1 MPISDVVKSR
11 FNRFVK
17 FITFIDLPIRS
28 KFILFSLGVL
38 FWFLVLFT
46 MSLATLID
54 INTKSSRI
62 VESLIPQD
70 RIAQKTMRKLQSLQI
85 DANEILNEG
94 DLTVIADRATKSGAR
109 IDDILAFLLTFR
121 QGGKANDY
129 NRDTNEFIENF
140 EVAPVTGDRAAESFV
155 DALAPK
161 VTAVEE
167 QFKKLVSLKL
177 TLLTMNRTEG
187 QELTA
192 QANELGGLLR
202 EALALCNT
210 YSADLA
216 KLYGSD
222 SRRIKDAV
230 LCTSSAV
237 IGVLVIA
244 LCLLVV
250 FTIWISRSLSQPI
263 NSMIKQVHLL
273 AEGTAD
279 LSKKITVASKDEV
292 GTLSGEINGL
302 IEAIHGMNTFK
313 KVIEEDDSL
322 DDVYSRL
329 GREFRDEAGLDQFV
343 LFEIE
348 KNEKN
353 MKPVYPI
360 IFTNRDLFCNE
371 DILVESDL
379 CRAKKTGHRVSSL
392 DYPGM
397 CKQFLGDGEKE
408 HICLPMI
415 VGGSTGGVVQFLF
428 DKSGIG
434 VISDDAIDQ
443 RVSTA
448 EKYLKES
455 LSVIEAKKLMNTL
468 RESAIKDA
476 MTGLHNRR
484 FLQEYAPTLV
494 ASAQR
499 RKKTIGL
506 VMADLDYFKEVNDTY
521 GHDVGDNLLRETAQ
535 IIRKSVRDADLVI
548 RFGGEEF
555 LVLLIDVD
563 PGESLEIANKIRLNM
578 ESQSMKVPD
587 GTLTKTISLGVS
599 EFPSD
604 SDRVWQAIKFADVA
618 LYEAKK
624 TGRNK
629 VVRFAAEMW
638 TEVKF

>member
-1 MPISDVVKSR
+1 MPISDVVISR
-11 FNRFVK
+11 VNRLVK
-17 FITFIDLPIRS
+17 FITFVDLPIRG
-28 KFILFSLGVL
+28 KFLLFSLGVM

-62 VESLIPQD
+62 VESVIPHD

-85 DANEILNEG
+85 DANEILKEG
-94 DLTVIADRATKSGAR
+94 DLTIIADRATKSGAR
-109 IDDILAFLLTFR
+109 IDDIKSFLSTFR

-129 NRDTNEFIENF
+129 TRDTNEFVESF
-140 EVAPVTGDRAAESFV
+140 EVAPVTGDPAAEAFV

-161 VTAVEE
+161 IAAVEE
-167 QFKKLVSLKL
+167 QFKELVSLKL
-177 TLLTMNRTEG
+177 TLLSMNRTEG
-187 QELTA
+187 EELTV
-192 QANELGGLLR
+192 QSNELSGLLR
-202 EALALCNT
+202 EALGLCNT

-222 SRRIKDAV
+222 SKKIKDAV
-230 LCTSSAV
+230 LCTSTAV

-244 LCLLVV
+244 LGLLVV

-313 KVIEEDDSL
+313 KVIEEDDNL

-329 GREFRDEAGLDQFV
+329 GREFREEVGLHQFV

-397 CKQFLGDGEKE
+397 CKQFLWDSEKE

-428 DKSGIG
+428 DKSVNGAIP
-434 VISDDAIDQ
+434 DETIDQ

-494 ASAQR
+494 ASARR
-499 RKKTIGL
+499 RKKTVGL
-506 VMADLDYFKEVNDTY
+506 IIADLDYFKEVNDTY
-521 GHDVGDNLLRETAQ
+521 GHDVGDSLLRETAQ
-535 IIRKSVRDADLVI
+535 VIRKSVRDTDLVI

-555 LVLLIDVD
+555 LVLLIDVN
-563 PGESLEIANKIRLNM
+563 PGESVEIANKIRLNM
-578 ESQSMKVPD
+578 ESNSMKVPD

-599 EFPSD
+599 EFPAD
-604 SDRVWQAIKFADVA
+604 SERVWQAIKFADVA

-638 TEVKF
+638 TEAKF